1 MAQELE
7 VKFYLQDRLA
17 VIARIQAAGAVLAQ
31 ARVFEKNLR
40 FDTPDG
46 SLTKNQ
52 RVLRLRM
59 DTRARLTYKGPDR
72 MEFNNGK
79 RQENS
84 VSSRQEIE
92 FGVDDF
98 DAAWE
103 MLDALGYEVSMLYE
117 KYRTTYHLNRVEI
130 VVDEMPYG
138 DFLEI
143 EGPDADA
150 IREAAQ
156 LLGLNWE
163 ARGIVSYMA
172 LFNRLRESGL
182 EAEHLTFKLL
192 EGKTYTAADFGLQA
206 GDAA

>member
-7 VKFYLQDRLA
+7 VKFYLQDRPA
-17 VIARIQAAGAVLAQ
+17 MVERIQAAGAVLVQ
-31 ARVFEKNLR
+31 PRVFEKNLR

-72 MEFNNGK
+72 LEQENGK
-79 RQENS
+79 RQPDS
-84 VSSRQEIE
+84 VSQRQEIE

-103 MLDALGYEVSMLYE
+103 MLDALGYEVSVLYE
-117 KYRTTYHLNRVEI
+117 KYRTTYHLANVEI

-143 EGPDADA
+143 EGPDAGS
-150 IREAAQ
+150 IRQAAER
-156 LLGLNWE
+156 LGLKWD
-163 ARGIVSYMA
+163 ARCTTSYMA
-172 LFNRLRESGL
+172 LFNHLRAGGL

-192 EGKTYTAADFGLQA
+192 EGKTYTAADFDLQA